1 MEDSDEEDFGSSLA
15 ACKAAEF
22 IRYDEEVEQAIKEV
36 RFCVEWLHGT
46 VKRVLMMV

>member
-1 MEDSDEEDFGSSLA
+1 MEDSDEEDLGSSLA

-36 RFCVEWLHGT
+36 SF
-46 VKRVLMMV
+46 VLIDASIVH